1 MFNDTDNNV
10 GELNPLVSVIIPS
23 YNHADFVRES
33 ILSVVNQSYQNIEL
47 IVIDDGSKDDSIAVI
62 LALKEDY
69 NFEVVTRENRGLSF
83 TLNEGINLASGK
95 YICILASDD
104 YYLSSRVK
112 SAVSVLEESDE
123 RVFAVYCDGYIVDKS
138 GQKLGLFSD
147 KYVRPLVGGTYNN
160 LIAGNWLPAMGMTYK
175 RSVLTR
181 FMFDP
186 KYKIEDH
193 SLYLKMFAEK
203 NAKLLAISTY
213 GFAYRLHGDNFS
225 EDLDIMKAQH
235 ELIVDH
241 FPEMKSYQ
249 YFIQSIR
256 TFGRLHRESISI
268 RNITILFLVLIR
280 KLQQRLLFRN
290 Y

>member
-1 MFNDTDNNV
+1 MLNNV

-33 ILSVVNQSYQNIEL
+33 ILSVLSQDYQNIEL
-47 IVIDDGSKDDSIAVI
+47 IVIDDGSKDDSISVI
-62 LALKEDY
+62 MALKEHY
-69 NFEVVTRENRGLSF
+69 NFELVTRENRGLSF
-83 TLNEGINLASGK
+83 TLNEGINLSSGR
-95 YICILASDD
+95 YICFLASDD
-104 YYLSSRVK
+104 YYLSSRVS

-123 RVFAVYCDGYIVDKS
+123 TVFAVYCDGYIVDKS

-147 KYVRPLVGGTYNN
+147 KYVRPLIGGTYNN

-175 RSVLTR
+175 RSVLKR

-186 KYKIEDH
+186 KHKIEDH

-203 NAKLLAISTY
+203 NSKLLAISTY
-213 GFAYRLHGDNFS
+213 GFCYRLHGNNFS

-235 ELIVDH
+235 ELIVDQ
-241 FPEMKSYQ
+241 FPDMKSYQ
-249 YFIQSIR
+249 YFIQSIKA
-256 TFGRLHRESISI
+256 FGRLHWKSINI

-280 KLQQRLLFRN
+280 KLQHRLLSRLN
-290 Y
+290 